1 MSKFRY
7 NKSNL
12 PSWYPT
18 NVHAPCKLCGFHG
31 PCKSNF
37 ERTVYLCQSVESD
50 NPMPHLS
57 SWVHI
62 LERPCNDPSMWA
74 RFLEPCIRFSDTDL
88 SVRLADALGVDV
100 GDLGRYPF
108 AIDPVHHHGVLPAM
122 AANGT
127 PEGVYMFRN
136 EGPERG
142 KMFMMHHSSAGPV
155 FPNRPAS
162 SGCRLYCMASI
173 TDAVQGQA
181 AGFDTTFNGS
191 RFLSV
196 TAKQHLVDY
205 ARACNV
211 SELVVVADS
220 KADAS
225 ELRHMFDVCQF
236 LTKMSGGLPTSLA
249 QVPAE
254 FGDFGSWSAGVGFGS
269 WSRLPDERL
278 IGRVWAA

>member
-1 MSKFRY
+1 MRKFRY

-12 PSWYPT
+12 PTWYPT
-18 NVHAPCKLCGFHG
+18 NIHAPCKLCGCHG
-31 PCKSNF
+31 PCKSNYG
-37 ERTVYLCQSVESD
+37 RTVYLCQSVESD
-50 NPMPHLS
+50 TPMPHLS

-62 LERPCNDPSMWA
+62 LEGTSKDPGMWT
-74 RFLEPCIRFSDTDL
+74 RF
-88 SVRLADALGVDV
+88 GVDV
-100 GDLGRYPF
+100 ADLGRYPF
-108 AIDPVHHHGVLPAM
+108 SIDPVHHHGVLPAM

-136 EGPERG
+136 EGPQRG

-191 RFLSV
+191 RFLSA
-196 TAKQHLVDY
+196 TAKQHLADY

-211 SELVVVADS
+211 SELVVVAGS
-220 KADAS
+220 KAGAS
-225 ELRHMFDVCQF
+225 ELRHMFDVCEF
-236 LTKMSGGLPTSLA
+236 LNDKSGGLSTSLA

-278 IGRVWAA
+278 IGRAWAA

>member
-1 MSKFRY
+1 MRKFRY

-12 PSWYPT
+12 PTWYPT
-18 NVHAPCKLCGFHG
+18 NIHAPCELCGCHG
-31 PCKSNF
+31 PCKSNY

-50 NPMPHLS
+50 TPMPHLS

-62 LERPCNDPSMWA
+62 LEGTSKDPGMWT
-74 RFLEPCIRFSDTDL
+74 RFLEPCIGFSDFDL

-100 GDLGRYPF
+100 ADLGRYPF
-108 AIDPVHHHGVLPAM
+108 SIDPVHHHGVLPAM

-136 EGPERG
+136 EGPQRG

-191 RFLSV
+191 RFLSAK
-196 TAKQHLVDY
+196 AKQHLVDY

-211 SELVVVADS
+211 TELVVVAGS
-220 KADAS
+220 KAGACTK
-225 ELRHMFDVCQF
+225 DV
-236 LTKMSGGLPTSLA
+236 KVESK
-249 QVPAE
+249 V
-254 FGDFGSWSAGVGFGS
+254 
-269 WSRLPDERL
+269 
-278 IGRVWAA
+278 